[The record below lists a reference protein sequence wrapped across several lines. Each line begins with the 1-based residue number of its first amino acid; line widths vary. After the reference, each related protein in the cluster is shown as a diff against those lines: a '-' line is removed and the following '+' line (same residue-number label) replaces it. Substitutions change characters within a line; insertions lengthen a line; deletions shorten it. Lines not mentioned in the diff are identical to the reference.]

1 MSFSADTK
9 NELAHIMPEK
19 KNCMIAEI
27 AAFIRV
33 RGNLR
38 LMGGGKFEIQVPL
51 DDPAIARHFMKLIKE
66 YFSVETHLTVRES
79 SGIRKGR
86 SYIVTIGPEDLSE
99 QFKAMT
105 LEIAPLDREGNKV
118 INVLV
123 YPETVSFRA
132 AAGYTKEVRLVVP
145 VKDESEDSYERTYTT
160 PETVVIKGKR
170 STIDSFSGI
179 TANEIDIA
187 YYYEDSEIPIEFDF
201 PEGVSIADGQDQL
214 LLKLKVVEKKQKEK
228 DKDKENDS
236 ENESDNENG

>member
-1 MSFSADTK
+1 MRIYLYVKKGGFSD
-9 NELAHIMPEK
+9 
-19 KNCMIAEI
+19 
-27 AAFIRV
+27 FV
-33 RGNLR
+33 
-38 LMGGGKFEIQVPL
+38 
-51 DDPAIARHFMKLIKE
+51 IKE
-66 YFSVETHLTVRES
+66 AIRALRTKES
-79 SGIRKGR
+79 SNKK
-86 SYIVTIGPEDLSE
+86 YDQLSDE
-99 QFKAMT
+99 EKMKIISDNLQ
-105 LEIAPLDREGNKV
+105 
-118 INVLV
+118 
-123 YPETVSFRA
+123 
-132 AAGYTKEVRLVVP
+132 
-145 VKDESEDSYERTYTT
+145 KDAYESEDSYERTYTT